1 MKDYVRIQV
10 RSRNKTGQRA
20 KKTVR
25 RLCSKERAIAKGMLE
40 EKALQGAKR
49 SLDFAL
55 RLERDEFLERG
66 SHERVTKGKF
76 RGHRNGFAPRTIGL
90 GGGQVEIKM
99 PKVVRGPELYESKI
113 LPAYM
118 RTAPSVL
125 ETLPLMYLNGMSGGD
140 FRETM
145 KALFGERAVLSDSS
159 IARMKAHWYDE
170 YKSWSERPLDSSY
183 AYIYAD
189 GVHIKVG
196 TAPNS
201 LALLVVIG
209 VDWEGRKHLL
219 AMLSGGRESYS
230 NWLDTF
236 RHLASRGVVWVG
248 MVIADGIQSLWSAV
262 HEVFPQARHQRDWVH
277 KIANVLDKL
286 PADKRL
292 QARALK
298 SLQRIYSAPSRED
311 SLREFDQFAKK
322 FADHRTA
329 VDCLLKDKAVLIS
342 YFDFPRE
349 HWIHLRTSNPVE
361 SPFNGVKTRVR
372 KARRIVLETSAY
384 GLVFHLLMKAER
396 RWSRFNAP
404 ALAGH
409 VIYGAQYRNGKQIKA
424 PGRHPLGD

>member
-1 MKDYVRIQV
+1 
-10 RSRNKTGQRA
+10 
-20 KKTVR
+20 
-25 RLCSKERAIAKGMLE
+25 
-40 EKALQGAKR
+40 
-49 SLDFAL
+49 
-55 RLERDEFLERG
+55 
-66 SHERVTKGKF
+66 
-76 RGHRNGFAPRTIGL
+76 
-90 GGGQVEIKM
+90 
-99 PKVVRGPELYESKI
+99 
-113 LPAYM
+113 
-118 RTAPSVL
+118 
-125 ETLPLMYLNGMSGGD
+125 MYLNGMSGAD

-170 YKSWSERPLDSSY
+170 YKSWSERQLDSSY

-286 PADKRL
+286 PTDKRL

-329 VDCLLKDKAVLIS
+329 VDCLLKDKAVLTS

-396 RWSRFNAP
+396 RWSRFNSP